1 VAQPVT
7 FPAKLGVS
15 RGENSG
21 QTVAFLCAATVEA
34 GLRFWPFAGKSD
46 IRAAEDQR

>member
-1 VAQPVT
+1 VAQPEQSLL
-7 FPAKLGVS
+7 P
-15 RGENSG
+15 GENSG
-21 QTVAFLCAATVEA
+21 QKVAFSCAGMLEA

>member
-1 VAQPVT
+1 LPPSQAYQG
-7 FPAKLGVS
+7 AKIAA
-15 RGENSG
+15 EK
-21 QTVAFLCAATVEA
+21 VAFFMRGTVEA